1 MDTRKTLTLTGKSF
15 ESQVNQIGAVEYMTN
30 SRLHHILA
38 GESSREAH
46 PHDLHPSLALPRS
59 LARSLSIVRLEALSR
74 CSVSVRRAL
83 AFLEKLRQL
92 PVHSRSSSG
101 TMRMGLVDDRKSYI
115 MENMI
120 HLRDWYLIK
129 SPTAHM
135 GKRLAIGGI
144 LSKGDQDVG
153 IFQSAPIVERLNAF
167 RLRTADGVI
176 IILFGLIDRQRTS
189 ENGFPSE
196 VLSLFQTGFP
206 FTWEILTDTYI
217 SSNDTSCCSLGHD
230 NNADE
235 LMHSTGRARRVRIFS
250 DDDKW
255 SKNDSAGGP
264 ECHRSMK
271 SSFARK
277 IEGNIQEFDDADGK
291 MHPDHGDRC
300 VKNCVDEAIMKQ
312 TLLDTVKIIS
322 YKDKGIQPH
331 HVFEHVNSDMEQSAA
346 DKPSPMKGTGNF
358 YSVASV
364 SVGQSVE
371 MTPNTHEV
379 GYAANTGFDK
389 DCNNLLKSP
398 ECSNDMLSANIPV
411 EKLDGGDGNV
421 VKDPEIQNVSCSE
434 IMYLSESQIV
444 MPLAT
449 PFKCTLATSVS
460 SPVVLIHKRVP
471 RQPGKNTPVDA
482 ESGAFME
489 NSVGE
494 RIRDTAKLVIGGCT
508 TSSNSKSVK
517 HEHVESENDSLLRS
531 PVKRT
536 KTCQLGL
543 SKELSQRGAHMK
555 SEAIKVTGKDASSV
569 APFTHRVTRSRARSS
584 SFEVLE
590 KREYNDSYGLKD
602 DFNKD
607 TVIPMDCPKDDLVG
621 MDDSTSG
628 AFEFGI
634 EENKDKMRLDAETKD
649 SGHGITRLKA
659 MSSRLRRSQKEGKQ
673 GCSTQKVSNGEDVTV
688 STNCFK
694 DTVLNMYSRR
704 SHFIGTET
712 GKNKY
717 KLGLDAKS
725 FDSGHRTTRSRAMSS
740 SLRSPRKE
748 REGDC
753 HTQKN
758 SSNMNVTV
766 SESCSKGGV
775 CDNRHGETEIGVG
788 EIKNKEILDAKILD
802 SDELLNLTNK
812 IGHGTEKCK
821 LQYGPSTDLHTQ
833 HAGKHLL
840 SAVGC
845 DQVEGLV
852 RQRSEA
858 SDDLQESKH
867 SCSKTVATGKKKK
880 RKRNVQHA
888 CRLFVP
894 SGSAEK
900 SSSAPGRALNLKMS
914 SSGRLI
920 VPPLAHWRN
929 EQIVYDTEGKIACVF
944 DGSQVVKRPG
954 NMLTRRRKPQRL

>member
-1 MDTRKTLTLTGKSF
+1 
-15 ESQVNQIGAVEYMTN
+15 
-30 SRLHHILA
+30 
-38 GESSREAH
+38 
-46 PHDLHPSLALPRS
+46 
-59 LARSLSIVRLEALSR
+59 
-74 CSVSVRRAL
+74 
-83 AFLEKLRQL
+83 
-92 PVHSRSSSG
+92 
-101 TMRMGLVDDRKSYI
+101 
-115 MENMI
+115 
-120 HLRDWYLIK
+120 
-129 SPTAHM
+129 
-135 GKRLAIGGI
+135 
-144 LSKGDQDVG
+144 DQDVE

-167 RLRTADGVI
+167 RLRTADGLI

-206 FTWEILTDTYI
+206 FTWQILTHIYI
-217 SSNDTSCCSLGHD
+217 SSNDNPCSSLGHD

-235 LMHSTGRARRVRIFS
+235 LMHSVGRARLVRIFS

-264 ECHRSMK
+264 ENDRSIQ
-271 SSFARK
+271 SSFAWK

-300 VKNCVDEAIMKQ
+300 VKNCLDEAIMKQ
-312 TLLDTVKIIS
+312 TLSDTVKSIS
-322 YKDKGIQPH
+322 YKNKGIQPH

-346 DKPSPMKGTGNF
+346 DKPSPTKGTGNS

-364 SVGQSVE
+364 SVGQSLE

-389 DCNNLLKSP
+389 DCNSLLKSP
-398 ECSNDMLSANIPV
+398 ACSNDMFSASIPL
-411 EKLDGGDGNV
+411 ETLDGGDGNV

-434 IMYLSESQIV
+434 IKYLSESQIV

-449 PFKCTLATSVS
+449 PFKCTPATSVS
-460 SPVVLIHKRVP
+460 SPIVLIHKRVP
-471 RQPGKNTPVDA
+471 CQPGKNTPVDT
-482 ESGAFME
+482 ESGVFME

-494 RIRDTAKLVIGGCT
+494 RITDTAKLVIGGCT

-517 HEHVESENDSLLRS
+517 HEHVESENDSSLQS

-536 KTCQLGL
+536 KTCQLCL
-543 SKELSQRGAHMK
+543 SKELSQRGAQMK
-555 SEAIKVTGKDASSV
+555 SEAVKVTGKDASSV

-584 SFEVLE
+584 SLEVLE
-590 KREYNDSYGLKD
+590 KREHNDSYGLKD
-602 DFNKD
+602 DYNKD
-607 TVIPMDCPKDDLVG
+607 TVIPMDCPKDNLVG
-621 MDDSTSG
+621 MDGSTSG

-634 EENKDKMRLDAETKD
+634 EENKDKIRLDAETKD

-659 MSSRLRRSQKEGKQ
+659 MSSSLRRSRKEGKQ
-673 GCSTQKVSNGEDVTV
+673 GCSIQKVSNGEDVTV

-694 DTVLNMYSRR
+694 DTVLNMYSKR
-704 SHFIGTET
+704 SHFTGTET

-725 FDSGHRTTRSRAMSS
+725 FDSGDRNTRSRAMSS

-758 SSNMNVTV
+758 SSKMNVTV
-766 SESCSKGGV
+766 SESCFKGHV
-775 CDNRHGETEIGVG
+775 CDSRHGETEIG

-802 SDELLNLTNK
+802 SDELLNLTNT
-812 IGHGTEKCK
+812 IGHGTEQCK

-845 DQVEGLV
+845 DQVEGVV

-858 SDDLQESKH
+858 SDDLKELKH
-867 SCSKTVATGKKKK
+867 SCGKTVTTGKKKK
-880 RKRNVQHA
+880 RKRNVQHVS
-888 CRLFVP
+888 LLWLV
-894 SGSAEK
+894 
-900 SSSAPGRALNLKMS
+900 
-914 SSGRLI
+914 
-920 VPPLAHWRN
+920 
-929 EQIVYDTEGKIACVF
+929 
-944 DGSQVVKRPG
+944 
-954 NMLTRRRKPQRL
+954 